1 LITYSAT
8 WGNLGL
14 KLPPRRFVQQELEMM
29 VLAEE
34 LGFDATWTPEH
45 HFDANYAACPDNFL
59 ALSYVAARTSTIKLG
74 LGAVILPWN
83 DPLRVVEKLSMLDH
97 ASDGRL
103 LFGVGRGLAK
113 MEYAGF
119 GIEMDSSRARFEESL
134 GMVLDAIRSGVVEGS
149 GPHYPQTRVDVHPAP
164 DPALADR
171 LYCVGMTPDSALL
184 AGELGATLLCFVTA
198 SGEEMKPLIDGYR
211 ERFHERHGRLAPPEV
226 LVDFSYV
233 HEDAAEAARV
243 GREYAGRYYESVV
256 SHYNMDGSHFAR
268 TKGYEAYAEGAAAI
282 RDAGLDAAADA
293 YVAPQAGIGTPEQVI
308 ENFRRRREVLGET
321 HVMATF
327 LYGAMPYELAERSVR
342 LFSAEVM
349 PELRRME
356 AAAPMATAG
365 IGGGD
370 E

>member
-1 LITYSAT
+1 MITYSAT

-34 LGFDATWTPEH
+34 IGFDATWTPEH

-59 ALSYVAARTSTIKLG
+59 ALSYVAARTETIKLG

-83 DPLRVVEKLSMLDH
+83 DPVRVVEKLAMLDH

-103 LFGVGRGLAK
+103 LVGFGRGLAK

-119 GIEMDSSRARFEESL
+119 GIDMGTSRERFEEAAR
-134 GMVLDAIRSGVVEGS
+134 MVLEGIGTATVEND
-149 GPHYPQTRVDVHPAP
+149 GPFYPQARVDIHPAP
-164 DPALADR
+164 DPALAER
-171 LYCVGMTPDSALL
+171 LYSVGMTPDSALL
-184 AGELGATLLCFVTA
+184 AADLGATLLCFVTA
-198 SGEEMKPLIDGYR
+198 PSEEMKPLIDGYR
-211 ERFHERHGRLAPPEV
+211 ERFRERHGRPAPPEV
-226 LVDFSYV
+226 LVDFAYV
-233 HEDAAEAARV
+233 HEDADEAARV

-256 SHYNMDGSHFAR
+256 SHYNFDGTHFAE
-268 TKGYEAYAEGAAAI
+268 TKGYEAYADGAKAI

-321 HVMATF
+321 SVMATF
-327 LYGAMPYELAERSVR
+327 LYGAMPYEVAERSIR
-342 LFSAEVM
+342 LFSQEVM

-356 AAAPMATAG
+356 AAAAPAAVS
-365 IGGGD
+365 
-370 E
+370 